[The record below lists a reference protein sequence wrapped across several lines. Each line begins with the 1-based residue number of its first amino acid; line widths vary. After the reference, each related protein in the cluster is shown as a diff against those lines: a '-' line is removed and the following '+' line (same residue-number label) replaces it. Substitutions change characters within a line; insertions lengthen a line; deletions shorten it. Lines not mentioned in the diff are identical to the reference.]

1 MNVAWEREISPLNLL
16 QERFREEPWKM
27 VVLCI
32 MLNQT
37 HYKQVDRVRDNF
49 FKEWPSPED
58 AAYADKDKMRE
69 ILRPLGFYNRRTKSI
84 MQFSKEYFTGG
95 WTDIGELYGVGKY
108 ARDSWLIFQEGII
121 PTDVTDKKLIKYVD
135 WINEN

>member
-37 HYKQVDRVRDNF
+37 HYKQVDRVRDKF
-49 FKEWPSPED
+49 FEEWPSPED
-58 AAYADKDKMRE
+58 AAYANKDKMRE
-69 ILRPLGFYNRRTKSI
+69 ILRPLGFYNRRRKSI
-84 MQFSKEYFTGG
+84 MQFIKEYFT
-95 WTDIGELYGVGKY
+95 
-108 ARDSWLIFQEGII
+108 
-121 PTDVTDKKLIKYVD
+121 
-135 WINEN
+135 

>member
-37 HYKQVDRVRDNF
+37 HYKQVDRVRDKF
-49 FKEWPSPED
+49 FSEWPHPED
-58 AAYADKDKMRE
+58 AAFADKDKMRE
-69 ILRPLGFYNRRTKSI
+69 ILRQLGFYNRRTKAI
-84 MQFSKEYFTGG
+84 RQFSKEYFTGG

-108 ARDSWLIFQEGII
+108 ARDSWMIFQEGII
-121 PTDVTDKKLIKYVD
+121 PNDVTDKKLIKYVD